1 MSKEDKTN
9 PKGKETGEITK
20 QQKRKNQRPGDSGRS
35 GRSRITSFCKKG
47 YFRIT
52 NIRPVSQIRGIP
64 FLALLHNISSPE
76 VKTGGILFL
85 AN

>member
-1 MSKEDKTN
+1 MSKKDKTN

-20 QQKRKNQRPGDSGRS
+20 QQKRKNQRPEIPEDLAGHGSHL
-35 GRSRITSFCKKG
+35 TVKKG

-64 FLALLHNISSPE
+64 FLALLHNISSPG